1 MGVLTAKDVMTTEVM
16 KARADW
22 SLNRLADFFVEN
34 SISGAPVIS
43 EQGKLAGVVSATDI
57 IKNDTLPENDPES
70 YSPHEYYLHSLE
82 NRYSKAEI
90 SSLCI
95 GGEPLTT
102 VGDIMTPM
110 VFKVSENT
118 TIQEIAESMI
128 KNRVHRIF
136 VTRGGNIVG
145 VISSVDMLKIIR
157 DM

>member
-1 MGVLTAKDVMTTEVM
+1 MSQLTAKDIMTTDVL
-16 KARADW
+16 KAQADW
-22 SLNRLADFFVEN
+22 SLDRLAEFFIEN

-43 EQGKLAGVVSATDI
+43 EQNKLIGVVSLTDI
-57 IKNDTLPENDPES
+57 IKNDTFSENDPNS
-70 YSPHEYYLHSLE
+70 YSPHEYYLHNLE

-102 VGDIMTPM
+102 VGDIMTPII
-110 VFKVSENT
+110 FNVSEDT
-118 TIQEIAESMI
+118 TIQKVAESMI

-136 VTRGGNIVG
+136 VTQSGNIVG
-145 VISSVDMLKIIR
+145 VISSIDMLKIIR